1 MVDNISELT
10 QRIEMNERSK
20 VTKSRFWGSRH
31 KHIATILYF
40 TIKRSI
46 EVYIY

>member
-10 QRIEMNERSK
+10 HTMEMNERSK

-31 KHIATILYF
+31 KP
-40 TIKRSI
+40 K
-46 EVYIY
+46 